1 MAKRIDAAQATT
13 GKKKM
18 SKKRKFLI
26 ALGVIAAVLVGAW
39 VAVINPAINNLVTE
53 QVQAAGLEGAIVEV
67 HADGAKITLPTLP
80 ASMAGSGLD
89 ATNLVVE
96 FGGIGV
102 DDVNS
107 IMEGA
112 QSGNFTLPEGTHF
125 SVTADALAGLT
136 DVTVVGTEKT
146 ADLTA
151 TVPDDIAKLLK
162 EALKGGS
169 LQGVDGLE
177 NFPLDGIVLTPG
189 ADGTVITA
197 TIDMAQLLALLAAQ
211 N

>member
-102 DDVNS
+102 
-107 IMEGA
+107 
-112 QSGNFTLPEGTHF
+112 
-125 SVTADALAGLT
+125 
-136 DVTVVGTEKT
+136 
-146 ADLTA
+146 
-151 TVPDDIAKLLK
+151 
-162 EALKGGS
+162 S
-169 LQGVDGLE
+169 LQVSHHLGLLL
-177 NFPLDGIVLTPG
+177 P
-189 ADGTVITA
+189 TA
-197 TIDMAQLLALLAAQ
+197 ASQLLSLPQLYSPLGYSHYRILYL
-211 N
+211 